1 MRRGSL
7 IKISEAGMLSAGIDP
22 ELPNLGVVVDVDDVF
37 LSLAEIPGE
46 EQCWKILINKK
57 IETFYEQDLT
67 IL

>member
-7 IKISEAGMLSAGIDP
+7 IKISESGMLSAGIDSQM
-22 ELPNLGVVVDVDDVF
+22 PNLGVVVDSDDIF
-37 LSLAEIPGE
+37 LRLAEIPGKE
-46 EQCWKILINKK
+46 KCWKVLINKK